1 MGKSVN
7 KKDKSTTDLELRG
20 RNTNSNLIDQ
30 KQQARDKYQQLEF
43 EFFANFRSP
52 HTRENY
58 RRDIR
63 QFVEWLKELPNL
75 HAGVQKTNVGDLVF
89 YRKYLEESNL
99 APKSICRKFS
109 ALSSFFDF
117 LVEKSLMES
126 NPASSLRRPRQEVVR
141 PTEDLSDEQ
150 VEELLLVFESAE
162 HGNHGE
168 EKSLLLHKAIIY
180 LLFSTGIR
188 RSELINLKRKDFKKM
203 DEIFTITVKAKG
215 GKFLTKA
222 INPKAAEVLNDY
234 LNWMASEDREVH
246 PEDWIFQPTKNPL
259 DNNICRPLNPK
270 SLNYIVKKYA
280 KLAGLTHRIS
290 AHSAR
295 ATYIG
300 SSLEA
305 GLDLLRVS
313 QDVGHA
319 SVNTTIEYNKRR
331 TKLKESPTFE
341 LKYFSRDKKKEAS

>member
-1 MGKSVN
+1 MNRKVSN
-7 KKDKSTTDLELRG
+7 KERPKKGPEDGPNTDLTLRDQ
-20 RNTNSNLIDQ
+20 NSNSGIIDQ
-30 KQQARDKYQQLEF
+30 KQQAWDRYQQLEF

-75 HAGVQKTNVGDLVF
+75 HAGVQKTTVGDLVF

-117 LVEKSLMES
+117 LVEKNLMES

-150 VEELLLVFESAE
+150 VEELLLVFESNRP
-162 HGNHGE
+162 GIKGE

-203 DEIFTITVKAKG
+203 DGI
-215 GKFLTKA
+215 
-222 INPKAAEVLNDY
+222 
-234 LNWMASEDREVH
+234 
-246 PEDWIFQPTKNPL
+246 
-259 DNNICRPLNPK
+259 
-270 SLNYIVKKYA
+270 
-280 KLAGLTHRIS
+280 
-290 AHSAR
+290 
-295 ATYIG
+295 
-300 SSLEA
+300 
-305 GLDLLRVS
+305 
-313 QDVGHA
+313 
-319 SVNTTIEYNKRR
+319 
-331 TKLKESPTFE
+331 
-341 LKYFSRDKKKEAS
+341 